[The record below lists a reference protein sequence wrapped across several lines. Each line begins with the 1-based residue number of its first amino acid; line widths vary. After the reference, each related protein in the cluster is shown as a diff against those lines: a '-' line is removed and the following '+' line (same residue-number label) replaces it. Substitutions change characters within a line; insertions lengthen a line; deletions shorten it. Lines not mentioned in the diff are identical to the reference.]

1 MGAIQKKDAQ
11 VHPSVQ
17 VSDVEDVLGE
27 LATKGEVSTTTST
40 KKMFLCHHTWI
51 FALNNLLTHI

>member
-17 VSDVEDVLGE
+17 VSDAEDVLGE

-40 KKMFLCHHTWI
+40 KKKCFSAAIPGSLH
-51 FALNNLLTHI
+51 

>member
-17 VSDVEDVLGE
+17 VSDVEDVLGG
-27 LATKGEVSTTTST
+27 TSNQRRSIYHHIDKKNVSLPPYLD
-40 KKMFLCHHTWI
+40 LCI
-51 FALNNLLTHI
+51 K

>member
-40 KKMFLCHHTWI
+40 KKNVSLPPYLDLCI
-51 FALNNLLTHI
+51 K